1 MIKINICGDFCVTEP
16 FLNNNFFSEEIV
28 SIFEEGDLNIL
39 NLECPVIDDDASLKI
54 EKTGPHLRTNEG
66 IFTLLKKINTHAVAL
81 ANNHIMDY
89 GTSGLNSTLSLCKD
103 NNILTTGAGINLE
116 EASQP
121 AIFEKNGIKIG
132 IINFCENEWSIATN
146 DIPGANPL
154 DLIAVYS
161 KIKEIRPQ
169 VDFVIVI
176 VHGGHEYYNYPSPR
190 MVKQYRF
197 FAENGADVVI
207 GHHTHCISGY
217 EIFNNVPIFY
227 SLGNFLFTL
236 DSEYKDWYTGLILQL
251 SISDSKELSFS
262 IHPIKQSKKDF
273 GVSLSGDTE
282 KQQIFKSIEEFSAVI
297 VDEHLL
303 KSKWDEFVASRREYY
318 LDIFSPVNLLRS
330 HKLQRLLSKLGL
342 SRIFRGDKHYNHI
355 LNVIRCESHLDV
367 SIDAI
372 AKK

>member
-16 FLNNNFFSEEIV
+16 FLNNNLFSEEIV

-39 NLECPVIDDDASLKI
+39 NLECPVIDYDASLKI

-217 EIFNNVPIFY
+217 EIFNNTY
-227 SLGNFLFTL
+227 
-236 DSEYKDWYTGLILQL
+236 
-251 SISDSKELSFS
+251 
-262 IHPIKQSKKDF
+262 
-273 GVSLSGDTE
+273 
-282 KQQIFKSIEEFSAVI
+282 
-297 VDEHLL
+297 
-303 KSKWDEFVASRREYY
+303 
-318 LDIFSPVNLLRS
+318 
-330 HKLQRLLSKLGL
+330 
-342 SRIFRGDKHYNHI
+342 RINYFN
-355 LNVIRCESHLDV
+355 
-367 SIDAI
+367 
-372 AKK
+372 